1 MTGVQTCALPICG
14 YAPQFG
20 ELEKL
25 YKKYKDKGLVILGF
39 PSNQFKQELE
49 TASQAAQACQLTY
62 GVTFPMHQLVAVNG
76 KNTDPLFKYLKE
88 NSKGMLGSSTIKWNF
103 TKFLVDKEGNVVKR
117 YAPKTEPKD
126 LEEDI
131 EDVL

>member
-1 MTGVQTCALPICG
+1 
-14 YAPQFG
+14 
-20 ELEKL
+20 
-25 YKKYKDKGLVILGF
+25 
-39 PSNQFKQELE
+39 
-49 TASQAAQACQLTY
+49 
-62 GVTFPMHQLVAVNG
+62 MHQLVAVNG